1 MRAAGRTLREA
12 GVEAIAVC
20 FLFSYLDPAHEE
32 RAAEILREEAPD
44 CFVTTSAS
52 ISPQFR
58 EFERFTTA
66 CMNAFVGP
74 GTGRYLER
82 LTDGLSERGVSADL
96 LVMRSNGGVASV
108 AEAAERPGHADALR
122 PRRGRARRAVGRASS
137 PARRRLI
144 TFDMGGTSADIGL
157 VTEAGINEASARD
170 THIAD
175 YPLLVPMFDI
185 ETIGAGGGSI
195 AHVDAAGAF
204 KVGPR
209 SAGAVPGPAAY
220 GQGGTSRRSP
230 TRTSCSGASTRPAS
244 WAARWRSTPPAPRPR
259 STASPAELGMER
271 LEAAA
276 GILTVANANMAQ
288 TIRSITVER
297 GRDPREFALVAF
309 GGAGPLHAAERR
321 RHARRARGARPAAP
335 GDHVGHRAADQRPAL
350 RQHGHGLR
358 RRGRGRRRGA
368 ERALRRPGGRAA
380 GAAARAT
387 APTRDAVTLERFL
400 DCRYAGQ
407 GYELR
412 IPVGEEGYTDATL
425 AAFHAAHEAEY
436 GHAFSDPIEVVNL
449 RVTATGPRPE
459 AAARERRRRHAG
471 GGGGRRGDDGLA
483 RRRRAR
489 VAAHAAPAA
498 RAPAGR
504 RADRRPR
511 DPLPARHHDRRAAG
525 LDGDRHGHRP
535 TRPHDPGGRRMTATD
550 SRPAVD
556 AITAAVIGGSL
567 RSIADEMGYRLARMS
582 YSSIIRESED
592 FGCAICDAEGRQ
604 LCEATQS
611 TPLQSG
617 PIGGYLAGIA
627 RRFEEVG
634 DEWREGDVVVHNH
647 PYYGASHQPDVGFAV
662 PVFVDGEL
670 VGFSVTTAH
679 HLDLGAL
686 TPGSCGIVNAGDAF
700 AEGLLLNAVKVEDA
714 GRRNESRVA
723 DHRATTAASP
733 TSWSATWTPR
743 SPRPSSARR
752 ATRR

>member
-1 MRAAGRTLREA
+1 MKLVGIDIGGTFTDLALYDSDSEAVVVHKVRSTPDDPGRALVSGIVELCDRGGVEPGALDGVLHGTTVATNAVLEHRGARTGMVTNEGMRDIVHIGRHQRPQPYSVMQDIPWQTRPFVRRADRVPVAGRIAPPTGETIVPLDEDAVRAAGRQLREA

-82 LTDGLSERGVSADL
+82 LTDGLADQGVTTDL

-108 AEAAERPGHADALR
+108 AEAAERPVTLMLSGPAAGVL
-122 PRRGRARRAVGRASS
+122 GAQWVGGLVG
-137 PARRRLI
+137 RRRLI

-209 SAGAVPGPAAY
+209 SAGAVPGPACY
-220 GQGGTSRRSP
+220 GYGGDEP
-230 TRTSCSGASTRPAS
+230 TITDAHLVLGRIDPDRFLGGEMPLDTE
-244 WAARWRSTPPAPRPR
+244 AAEGVVDRLAG
-259 STASPAELGMER
+259 ELGMER

-309 GGAGPLHAAERR
+309 GGAGPLHAAELAAMLGIPEVLVPPHPGITSATGLLTSDLRYDSMATVFAVEGSVDAAALN
-321 RHARRARGARPAAP
+321 ARFDELAEELLER
-335 GDHVGHRAADQRPAL
+335 
-350 RQHGHGLR
+350 LR
-358 RRGRGRRRGA
+358 RDGA
-368 ERALRRPGGRAA
+368 E
-380 GAAARAT
+380 
-387 APTRDAVTLERFL
+387 DVTVERYL

-412 IPVGEEGYTDATL
+412 IPVGEEGYTEATL
-425 AAFHAAHEAEY
+425 AAFHRAHEAEY

-449 RVTATGPRPE
+449 RVTATGPRPKLQHVGVSSGTLEDAAIGE
-459 AAARERRRRHAG
+459 ATTVWRVEGELQPLPTRHLLRERLPVG
-471 GGGGRRGDDGLA
+471 ESVPG
-483 RRRRAR
+483 
-489 VAAHAAPAA
+489 PAIVYQ
-498 RAPAGR
+498 
-504 RADRRPR
+504 R
-511 DPLPARHHDRRAAG
+511 DTTIAVP
-525 LDGDRHGHRP
+525 
-535 TRPHDPGGRRMTATD
+535 PGWTAT
-550 SRPAVD
+550 
-556 AITAAVIGGSL
+556 
-567 RSIADEMGYRLARMS
+567 
-582 YSSIIRESED
+582 
-592 FGCAICDAEGRQ
+592 AE
-604 LCEATQS
+604 A
-611 TPLQSG
+611 SG
-617 PIGGYLAGIA
+617 PIVLTTQEAG
-627 RRFEEVG
+627 
-634 DEWREGDVVVHNH
+634 
-647 PYYGASHQPDVGFAV
+647 S
-662 PVFVDGEL
+662 
-670 VGFSVTTAH
+670 
-679 HLDLGAL
+679 
-686 TPGSCGIVNAGDAF
+686 
-700 AEGLLLNAVKVEDA
+700 
-714 GRRNESRVA
+714 
-723 DHRATTAASP
+723 
-733 TSWSATWTPR
+733 
-743 SPRPSSARR
+743 
-752 ATRR
+752 